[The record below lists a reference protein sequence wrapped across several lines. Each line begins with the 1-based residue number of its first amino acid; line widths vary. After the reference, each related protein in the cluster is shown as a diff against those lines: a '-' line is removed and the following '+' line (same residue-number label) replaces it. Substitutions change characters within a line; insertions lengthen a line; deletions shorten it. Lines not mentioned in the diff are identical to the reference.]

1 MDQNVRNVFNQI
13 IEIISTW
20 GLNVVGAIAIL
31 IAGFVAAGWLAG
43 LTSSALGRSRKIDE
57 TLRHFLTSVVRY
69 GVVVFTVI
77 AVLER
82 FGVRTTSFVA
92 VLGAAGLA
100 VGLAFQGTLSH
111 IAAGI
116 MLLLFRPFR
125 VGQFIEAAGV
135 AGTVESIS
143 LFTTELNTVDNVHIT
158 LPNGQLWGAAV
169 KNHSHNATRRIDI
182 LISIN
187 AADDIGKALDILK
200 GVMTAEE
207 RVGKDPAPSMSISK
221 IGGGAV
227 EIQAQAWCAT
237 ADQGNLRSDLHR
249 RIKEAFDAAGT
260 PIR

>member
-1 MDQNVRNVFNQI
+1 MEQNVKDTVQQGIEVI
-13 IEIISTW
+13 ITW
-20 GLNVVGAIAIL
+20 GLSVLAAAVIL
-31 IAGFVAAGWLAG
+31 IAGIIAAGWLAR
-43 LTSSALGRSRKIDE
+43 LTYSALSRTNRVDE
-57 TLRHFLTSVVRY
+57 TLRHFVVSVVRY
-69 GVVVFTVI
+69 GVIVFTVI

-92 VLGAAGLA
+92 ILGAAGLA

-135 AGTVESIS
+135 AGTVEAIS
-143 LFTTELNTVDNVHIT
+143 LFTTELNTPDNVHII

-182 LISIN
+182 AISIG
-187 AADDIGKALDILK
+187 AGDDLGKALEVLR
-200 GVMTAEE
+200 GVFADDP
-207 RVGKDPAPSMSISK
+207 RVNRTPEPALTVSK

-227 EIQAQAWCAT
+227 EIQSQVWCASSDLG
-237 ADQGNLRSDLHR
+237 ALRSDLNR
-249 RIKEAFDAAGT
+249 RIKEAFDAAGA